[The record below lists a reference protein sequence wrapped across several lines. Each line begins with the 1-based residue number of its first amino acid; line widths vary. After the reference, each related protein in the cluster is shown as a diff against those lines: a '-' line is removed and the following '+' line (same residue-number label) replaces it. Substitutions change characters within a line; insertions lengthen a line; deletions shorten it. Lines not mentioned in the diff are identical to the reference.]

1 MGEKKDKIRHEAE
14 AYYIDN
20 PEATQT
26 EVAELYKVTQKTIS
40 SWCIKYEWEQKRID
54 FHSSPI
60 KLKQL
65 LQREAM
71 LVAQGKASTVNA
83 DALSKLISGI
93 DKLSNKA
100 NPIVVARVLKEL
112 DNFISEIDPHFA
124 AKLTD
129 YHKKF
134 LQHRI
139 NLELK

>member
-1 MGEKKDKIRHEAE
+1 MGEKKDKVRHEAE

-71 LVAQGKASTVNA
+71 LVAQGKPSTVNA

-93 DKLSNKA
+93 DKLSSKA